1 LQKGHTRPL
10 ASLLL
15 FCLLVAILLIISSV
29 ASTQSSRLRAAG
41 PLLSLDRLQREPL
54 PGPPR
59 QVIGCMECPER
70 HGGVDTQQ
78 GPGPDRDDDIT
89 PNAVATEELDPSSSP
104 ATGANSIAFVSNG
117 EDADAD
123 RQIDPTLP
131 DEPEFNLWL
140 MRPDGTQQVQLVDL
154 PGDQREP
161 AFNPSGRLLA
171 YASNQT
177 GTYQIYTIEVSTGV
191 IWQITTTQGNKRHPT
206 WSPDS
211 NWIAFQCDR
220 SGNWDIFKISST
232 GAGSEVPLA
241 VSPNH
246 ETSPA
251 WSPTSPYIAYQTT
264 TGTVQR
270 IFAMDGEGGNVTALS
285 TGGGYPDADDIDPA
299 WQPTGQ
305 SLVFSSSRVTGPG
318 DTTNDFNIWRMS
330 AVGEAVGADA
340 TIVTLNVLD
349 DAYDDTNP
357 TWTPDLDQRARMR
370 FIFQSTRPDPP
381 YDPASEPDIWATFA
395 RDTVPPV
402 LVNGPDR
409 EDALPWVDDRNP
421 PPGSDITVY
430 VAVYDKDSGVSSV
443 TATFKDPDIKV
454 YLWWDGARFEQWM
467 GTTPGC
473 HQALEWDCV
482 QTGARPLLD
491 DGVAPDSTAGD
502 GVFTG
507 TYTTTVVPRDYIID
521 ITTTDNEGNSL
532 TYDDIYGF
540 STITFNPDNRVLFV
554 DDYCEGQRFIADT
567 GYNTDWPAAF
577 PNESYWRYN
586 PGYKEGLEWS
596 TDFDSIA
603 GPFNESYD
611 VWRII
616 CRGQIPDTILRNYLP
631 SSDYQLDPADAL
643 ASPTTAKAKREVLV
657 ANRMV
662 FWAAPHTGDVWVC
675 DGTIMDAATQAQMS
689 QFLDQGGRLFISGQ
703 DLAWALTMGDKTTNN
718 FLTTY
723 LRASYY
729 TDAAGT
735 WGFTV
740 GGAATDPVA
749 WDAWVES
756 SSVHY
761 STGQL
766 FTPLWYEAADN
777 PIDLVTPQNQSS
789 SQPCLCDAAEFS
801 DWADGITP
809 VGNVKMYGYGGFD
822 GTGAGTRYQNF
833 TTGARVAFLSFGF
846 EQIHR
851 RYINAHTPIPAH
863 CANHRSHLAHN
874 AKCWMRTATFQ
885 GRVVSISEGGKPVTD
900 PEPVVIATLLAGV
913 REQPEEGDD
922 PVGEVTEYKYAV
934 RCQKDGT
941 YVMQG
946 LNPGHYTF
954 EVIRTGFEIDHGTRS
969 WVHGGQEPV
978 QVDFAIKEAQPGAIA
993 GTVVSEATGDPISN
1007 VTIRVYPAP
1016 VEEEEEETATA
1027 SVAPGQAEGDIPIED
1042 LGDPIGEG
1050 TSAADGTFVIPGIPP
1065 GDYIVVADGTVV
1077 GYGTQQ
1083 LEATVTP
1090 GNTTNLAFIL
1100 GAADGIL
1107 EVHVNEADT
1116 GDDIPDATIEILD
1129 ENGQQVVAPAPLTD
1143 STGIVNISLP
1153 AGTYQVRAS
1162 RAGYEASPLL
1172 GTVVVSQ
1179 ETKEVYIELNT
1190 VADGGISGKV
1200 VSATTGLC
1208 VGGVVIR
1215 IMSGDTVKRTTE
1227 THAEPPTDPGDGTPP
1242 YNYIFDKD
1250 DDQESVPAGEVTVV
1264 PVVSGYKPQPQ
1275 QRVVTVLSGKT
1286 TTGVSFVL
1294 ESLHVFPAGLQLI
1307 SLPWDFS
1314 SGENNIDPKDLLGG
1328 VDTLH
1333 MATWEASSG
1342 RYRIYPSAPADRF
1355 RLGTGYWL
1363 NLAGPTDLAQ
1373 EGTPAA
1379 TIHEIPLVPGWNLI
1393 GNPFLSSIEF
1403 YATSVRDQ
1411 DGVLRS
1417 VQDAMARNV
1426 LGSGLFA
1433 YMLGGYRVAAALT
1446 PYVGYWL
1453 NANEPC
1459 ELVIDESTDTL
1470 GVGTQ
1475 AARPAVPVPADGW
1488 LLQLQTTAT
1497 VAGLQDTAAYI
1508 GTAAGASDG
1517 FDPGLDQAKPPV
1529 PAIGAYVYLSLQ
1541 GANAPGMAVDIRS
1554 QQSKQQQWD
1563 VEVQTNLKGQPIEI
1577 SWPDMSGVPAGTQP
1591 ILTDL
1596 ATGKRVYMRTS
1607 RAYSFE
1613 ADAHTR
1619 KLRVSTSASGVG
1631 QLAITAAV
1639 ASTKAASAAVSYTLS
1654 KNAQVTV
1661 DVHNISGR
1669 LIRRL
1674 VQDQS
1679 QAAGLQSV
1687 AWNGRSNTGVRVPN
1701 GRYLIRITAR
1711 TEDGQQAQALTQVA
1725 IIR

>member
-1 LQKGHTRPL
+1 MQKGHTRPL

-15 FCLLVAILLIISSV
+15 FCVLVAILLIISSV

-70 HGGVDTQQ
+70 DGGVDTQQ
-78 GPGPDRDDDIT
+78 GPDPDDDIT
-89 PNAVATEELDPSSSP
+89 ANAVATEEFDPNSSP
-104 ATGANSIAFVSNG
+104 VTGANSIAFVSNG
-117 EDADAD
+117 EDADGD

-131 DEPEFNLWL
+131 DEPNFNIWL

-177 GTYQIYTIEVSTGV
+177 GTYQIYTIEISTGV
-191 IWQITTTQGNKRHPT
+191 IWQITTPGGGAGNKRHPT

-211 NWIAFQCDR
+211 NSIAFQCDR
-220 SGNWDIFKISST
+220 SGNWDIYKIPST

-241 VSPNH
+241 VSSND

-251 WSPTSPYIAYQTT
+251 WSPTSPYIAFQTT
-264 TGTVQR
+264 VGTVER
-270 IFAMDGEGGNVTALS
+270 ILAMDGDGGNVTGLS
-285 TGGGYPDADDIDPA
+285 TGGGYPDADDVDPA

-305 SLVFSSSRVTGPG
+305 SIVFSSSRPTGPG

-340 TIVTLNVLD
+340 TIATLDVLD
-349 DAYDDTNP
+349 DEYDDTNP
-357 TWTPDLDQRARMR
+357 TWSPDLDQRARMR
-370 FIFQSTRPDPP
+370 FVFQSTRPD
-381 YDPASEPDIWATFA
+381 AAGSEPDIWATFV
-395 RDTVPPV
+395 RDTMPPV
-402 LVNGPDR
+402 LVNAPGR

-421 PPGSDITVY
+421 PPGSDITVS

-443 TATFKDPDIKV
+443 VAMFKDPDVKV

-467 GTTPGC
+467 GTEAGC

-482 QTGARPLLD
+482 TIGSTQLFD

-507 TYTTTVVPRDYIID
+507 TYTTTSVPRDYIID
-521 ITTTDNEGNSL
+521 VATTDNMGNSL

-540 STITFNPDNRVLFV
+540 STVTFNPDDRVLFV
-554 DDYCEGQRFIADT
+554 DDYCEGQMFIWMT
-567 GYNTDWPAAF
+567 GYNTDYPAAF

-586 PGYKEGLEWS
+586 PGYAEGLEWS

-616 CRGQIPDTILRNYLP
+616 CRGAIPATILRNYLP

-643 ASPTTAKAKREVLV
+643 ASPTTAKATREVPV

-662 FWAAPHTGDVWVC
+662 FWAAPHTGDVWIC
-675 DGTIMDAATQAQMS
+675 DGTMLDAATQAQMS

-703 DLAWALTMGDKTTNN
+703 DLAWALTMEDKTTNN
-718 FLTTY
+718 FLTNY
-723 LRASYY
+723 LRASYF

-740 GGAATDPVA
+740 EGVDTDPVS

-761 STGQL
+761 HAPPM
-766 FTPLWYEAADN
+766 FAPNWWEPADN
-777 PIDLVTPQNQSS
+777 PIDLVTPQNQTAT
-789 SQPCLCDAAEFS
+789 QPCLCDAAEFS

-809 VGNVKMYGYGGFD
+809 VGDVKMYGYGDFD

-851 RYINAHTPIPAH
+851 RYINAHDPIPAH

-885 GRVVSISEGGKPVTD
+885 GRVVSISEGAKPVTD

-913 REQPEEGDD
+913 REEPDDGDGL
-922 PVGEVTEYKYAV
+922 VGEVTEYKYAV

-941 YVMQG
+941 YIMQG
-946 LNPGHYTF
+946 LNPGHYIF
-954 EVIRTGFEIDHGTRS
+954 DVIRTGFEIDHGTWA

-993 GTVVSEATGDPISN
+993 GIVTSEATGDFISN
-1007 VTIRVYPAP
+1007 VIIRVYPAP
-1016 VEEEEEETATA
+1016 VEEEEEEDEEAIESVTAA
-1027 SVAPGQAEGDIPIED
+1027 QADGDIPIDE

-1050 TSAADGTFVIPGIPP
+1050 ISAADGTFVIPGIPP
-1065 GDYIVVADGTVV
+1065 GDYIVVADGTDV

-1083 LEATVTP
+1083 LLVTVTP
-1090 GNTTNLAFIL
+1090 GNTTHVVFIL
-1100 GAADGIL
+1100 GAADGVL
-1107 EVHVNEADT
+1107 QVHVTSADT
-1116 GDDIPDATIEILD
+1116 GDDIDNATIAVLD
-1129 ENGQQVVAPAPLTD
+1129 ENGQQVVVPAPVTD
-1143 STGIVNISLP
+1143 ATGIANIAVA

-1162 RAGYEASPLL
+1162 CAGYESSALQ
-1172 GTVVVSQ
+1172 GVVVFSQ
-1179 ETKEVYIELNT
+1179 EIAVLDIALNR
-1190 VADGGISGKV
+1190 VPDGGISGKV
-1200 VSATTGLC
+1200 ASATTGQP
-1208 VGGVVIR
+1208 VGGVEIRVLSGGTVIR
-1215 IMSGDTVKRTTE
+1215 STVTSGTL
-1227 THAEPPTDPGDGTPP
+1227 TDPGDGTPP
-1242 YNYIFDKD
+1242 YNYIFDD
-1250 DDQESVPAGEVTVV
+1250 NDPDPDNRIPAGEVVV
-1264 PVVSGYKPQPQ
+1264 QPVVSGYKPQPQ
-1275 QRVVTVLSGKT
+1275 QRVVTVVSGET

-1294 ESLHVFPAGLQLI
+1294 ESLHVFPAGLQLM

-1314 SGENNIDPKDLLGG
+1314 DRDAAALLG
-1328 VDTLH
+1328 VAPAEFR
-1333 MATWEASSG
+1333 MATWETDGG
-1342 RYRIYPSAPADRF
+1342 RYRVYPNAPADRF
-1355 RLGTGYWL
+1355 RLGSGYWL
-1363 NLAGPTDLAQ
+1363 NLANAADLAQ
-1373 EGTPAA
+1373 EGTLA
-1379 TIHEIPLVPGWNLI
+1379 TTIYETPLVPGWNLI
-1393 GNPFLSSIEF
+1393 GNPFLSSIDF
-1403 YATSVRDQ
+1403 YAASVREQ

-1417 VQDAMARNV
+1417 VQDAMSRNV

-1433 YMLGGYRVAAALT
+1433 YMLGGYRVVSALT

-1453 NANEPC
+1453 HANEPC
-1459 ELVIDESTDTL
+1459 RLFIDESTDTL
-1470 GVGTQ
+1470 AVAAQ

-1529 PAIGAYVYLSLQ
+1529 PISGGYVYLSLQ
-1541 GANAPGMAVDIRS
+1541 GANALNMAVDIRS
-1554 QQSKQQQWD
+1554 QQSRQQQWD
-1563 VEVQTNLKGQPIEI
+1563 IEVQTNLNGQPIEV
-1577 SWPDMSGVPAGTQP
+1577 SWPDMSSLPRGTQP

-1596 ATGKRVYMRTS
+1596 ASGKRVYMRTN
-1607 RAYSFE
+1607 RAYTFE
-1613 ADAHTR
+1613 ADGHSR
-1619 KLRVSTSASGVG
+1619 RLQVSTSAAGVG

-1639 ASTKAASAAVSYTLS
+1639 ASTRAASAAVSYTLS
-1654 KNAQVTV
+1654 KNAQVTI

-1669 LIRRL
+1669 LISRV

-1687 AWNGRSNTGVRVPN
+1687 AWNGRNQAGLRVPN
-1701 GRYLIRITAR
+1701 GCYLIRISAH
-1711 TEDGQQAQALTQVA
+1711 TEDGQQVQALAQVA
-1725 IIR
+1725 ITR